1 MPEVFFH
8 EQNVRLSVEIGSR
21 LLDAARAANIQLE
34 TPCEGTGTCG
44 KCRVRLAAAQ
54 HAQVEEA
61 DHDLLTQA
69 ERDEGWALACLT
81 TVKGD
86 VTVGISEAKP
96 EGLRILSEGRTVD
109 VVLQPWFTKNLAPDR
124 SQTQVFAGGE
134 LVGSEP
140 GDTTARLHGVAID
153 IGTTTLVVALN
164 DLRTGHE
171 LAVASNLNPQARY
184 GQDVL
189 SRIKLGSTPEGLQ
202 TLHGELIQELNRL
215 IDDTL
220 AQTGLSRSSVYEA
233 IFSGNTTML
242 HLGAG
247 VNPASL
253 GKYPYTPALQG
264 GQHLT
269 AEKVGLALASGGLVY
284 LPPIISAYVGADI
297 TAGILATRLPEL
309 RGTTLFIDIGTNGE
323 MVLAVD
329 GKLTATSTAA
339 GPAFEG
345 MNIACGMR
353 AGRGAIEQV
362 AFTQQGITTKT
373 IADQPPVGLCG
384 SGLLDAVG
392 EMAAHQA
399 IDKSGRFRANGA
411 SVGTPWHDRWES
423 LEGTTVFR
431 LSGPVYLSQ
440 KDIRQVQLA
449 KAAIRTG
456 IDLML
461 RANQLAPAQ
470 VDRVLIAGS
479 FGFHLRT
486 ASLIHLGLLP
496 PEFADRVE
504 FVGNTAKTGAQ
515 ALLLS
520 RTAREQLIAT
530 SAQVRSLE
538 LANDTAFQKAFVAAL
553 SF

>member
-8 EQNVRLSVEIGSR
+8 EQNVRVTVATGTR
-21 LLDAARAANIQLE
+21 LLEAARTAEIPLDS
-34 TPCEGTGTCG
+34 PCEGTGTCG
-44 KCRVRLAAAQ
+44 KCCVRLASSQRSQVDEAA
-54 HAQVEEA
+54 
-61 DHDLLTQA
+61 HDLLSQA
-69 ERDEGWALACLT
+69 ERDEGWTLACLT
-81 TVKGD
+81 TIKGD
-86 VTVGISEAKP
+86 VAVGIAEAKP
-96 EGLRILSEGRTVD
+96 EGLKILSDGRKVD
-109 VVLQPWFTKNLAPDR
+109 VVLNPWFSKILADDR
-124 SQTQVFAGGE
+124 SHTQVFADGV

-140 GDTTARLHGVAID
+140 GDTTGALHGVAID

-164 DLRTGHE
+164 DLRTGRE
-171 LAVASNLNPQARY
+171 VAVASSLNPQARY

-189 SRIKLGSTPEGLQ
+189 SRIKLGSTHEGLQ

-215 IDDTL
+215 IGETL
-220 AQTGLSRSSVYEA
+220 AQGSVSRSSLYEA

-242 HLGAG
+242 HLGVG

-253 GKYPYTPALQG
+253 GKYPYLPALQG
-264 GQHLT
+264 GQHVP
-269 AEKVGLALASGGLVY
+269 AEKAGLALAAGGLVY

-297 TAGILATRLPEL
+297 TAGILAARLAEL

-329 GKLTATSTAA
+329 GNLTATSTAA

-362 AFTQQGITTKT
+362 SFTEQGIITKT

-392 EMAAHQA
+392 EMAANQA

-461 RANQLAPAQ
+461 RANALTPAK

-486 ASLIHLGLLP
+486 KSLIHLGLLP

-520 RTAREQLIAT
+520 REARSQLVAT

-538 LANDTAFQKAFVAAL
+538 LANDTAFQKAFIAAL